1 MRDDEK
7 EHYWSGLWANRI
19 TSNFLPG
26 ALQNDALNF
35 GLEEFDASTIR
46 YLKDENGRLRLAR
59 GDNDSR

>member
-1 MRDDEK
+1 MRDGEK
-7 EHYWSGLWANRI
+7 ERYRTGLWANRI

-35 GLEEFDASTIR
+35 GLEDFHGSTIR
-46 YLKDENGRLRLAR
+46 YREAEKGRMRLAR